1 MRKGDGAG
9 GGGGGGGGRVHQ
21 KYVIGDVPL
30 NWLEDILGT
39 TSIVY

>member
-1 MRKGDGAG
+1 MQNEKGRWG

-30 NWLEDILGT
+30 N
-39 TSIVY
+39 